1 MQFASDSGKLVKCF
15 LPFINKHGVNIKNL
29 DKILVLLYDD
39 ISKGESYVSGQINK
53 SCFKTHVRSRH
64 ELLKPKLYASS
75 FIPENIRQFIDT
87 ETIKQLT
94 YKCHIH
100 DREVNIRFSLFSE
113 DELAHLDKYDQYV
126 RIMYVWLFVCFEYS
140 RKKCA
145 KEINIYIY
153 LTSFKKQLPTN
164 STEIL
169 GPDHVNTAVT
179 YQCTPDGEM
188 VIYRKEEWMKV
199 FIHETFHSY
208 GLDLGL
214 SDSKILI
221 KRISK
226 LFPIDSDFN
235 IAESYTET
243 WARIINSAFNSYYSM
258 ENKTDVNEFVLYMTF
273 SLQIERLWSIY
284 QLTKVLNFMGLSYSS
299 LYGTTEADAYLRK
312 NMYREQ
318 SNIFAY
324 YVVVAIL
331 MNDCGG
337 FLRWCYKHNTALLQ
351 FNNSPDNI
359 NSFMDLIEQ
368 EHDSDS
374 LIRTIKFLIKNV
386 KQSTYIKQ
394 TARMSAI
401 EIANL

>member
-15 LPFINKHGVNIKNL
+15 LPFINKHAVNIKNL
-29 DKILVLLYDD
+29 DKILVLLYED

-53 SCFKTHVRSRH
+53 KCFKTHVRSKH
-64 ELLKPKLYASS
+64 ELIKPKLYSSS
-75 FIPENIRQFIDT
+75 FIPENIRRFIDT

-113 DELAHLDKYDQYV
+113 DELVHLDKYDQYV
-126 RIMYVWLFVCFEYS
+126 RIMYVWLFICFEYS
-140 RKKCA
+140 RKTCA

-153 LTSFKKQLPTN
+153 LTSFKKQLPKN

-208 GLDLGL
+208 GLDIGL
-214 SDSKILI
+214 SNSKMLI
-221 KRISK
+221 KKIST

-235 IAESYTET
+235 IAESYTES
-243 WARIINSAFNSYYSM
+243 WARIINAAFNSYYSM
-258 ENKTDVNEFVLYMTF
+258 DDNTDVNEFLLYMTF
-273 SLQIERLWSIY
+273 SLQIERLLSIY
-284 QLTKVLNFMGLSYSS
+284 QLIKVLNHMGLSYTS

-312 NMYREQ
+312 NMYREK

-324 YVVVAIL
+324 YVVGAIL
-331 MNDCGG
+331 MNNFEG
-337 FLRWCYKHNTALLQ
+337 FLEWCYHHNTSLLQ
-351 FNNSPDNI
+351 FYNTPDNI
-359 NSFMDLIEQ
+359 NSFMELIEQ
-368 EHDSDS
+368 GHNSQS
-374 LIRTIKFLIKNV
+374 LLQTIKVLTKNV
-386 KQSTYIKQ
+386 KRTTYVKQ
-394 TARMSAI
+394 TLRMSAI